1 MWWELNQGLRRSSS
15 PSKKLFEMECL
26 SWHMDLA
33 GHPSFHNLKPIEG
46 ICWILSHFA
55 KDYLYFQKLHGRV
68 PNVSQLQ
75 KHTCSPSR
83 WQQKH
88 QKFSRG
94 REQIGVHTCDRRSSR
109 TDYVEH
115 FPKVDVSHVKHD
127 EEQGVLYANGVQPW
141 VVGIFLVSTRSRKS
155 RKEYTFK
162 KGIHLSDWLS
172 VVNCEPS
179 CFWYEKSRIFPWTV
193 CFFYNRRL
201 VVVDMVER

>member
-1 MWWELNQGLRRSSS
+1 MSGLQKPTDFENPKLPLILSHQPYPPGCELNQGLRRSSS

-55 KDYLYFQKLHGRV
+55 KGLLVFPKVTWAGCPTFLSFRNWHV
-68 PNVSQLQ
+68 
-75 KHTCSPSR
+75 
-83 WQQKH
+83 
-88 QKFSRG
+88 RG

-127 EEQGVLYANGVQPW
+127 EERGVLYANGVQPW
-141 VVGIFLVSTRSRKS
+141 VVGM
-155 RKEYTFK
+155 
-162 KGIHLSDWLS
+162 KGMHLQ
-172 VVNCEPS
+172 
-179 CFWYEKSRIFPWTV
+179 
-193 CFFYNRRL
+193 
-201 VVVDMVER
+201 ERNTP